1 MTGYRHSTADRGF
14 GYNVS
19 GTARIVTQATQDTSW
34 HVIEVI
40 KDGASV
46 TVALDGTD
54 IATGTILDTGNGPN
68 VHFLMGANRTGAGN
82 SADFTG
88 QVAGMIVLNTI
99 PDGVSVVRSDIRAW
113 LAARAGL

>member
-1 MTGYRHSTADRGF
+1 
-14 GYNVS
+14 
-19 GTARIVTQATQDTSW
+19 
-34 HVIEVI
+34 
-40 KDGASV
+40 
-46 TVALDGTD
+46 
-54 IATGTILDTGNGPN
+54 
-68 VHFLMGANRTGAGN
+68 MGANRTGAGN